1 MLQQLDVTEEH
12 QISHVQHY
20 ELVQAG
26 EVVVVVGGKVEQV
39 MLVLGVSCS
48 YIVDYW
54 RQKPLSTLFC
64 AEELQVFDELFDSC
78 CQNFHINITDQQ
90 KELFFKPLTEFFT
103 LTNLPYMQYWKTSSP
118 KPSLQ

>member
-1 MLQQLDVTEEH
+1 MQKQVLFGCIVTFYHTNEFVPHECSLVLQQLDVTEEH
-12 QISHVQHY
+12 QVSHVQHY
-20 ELVQAG
+20 QLVQAG

-64 AEELQVFDELFDSC
+64 AEELQVFDELFDFC
-78 CQNFHINITDQQ
+78 CQNIHINITDQ
-90 KELFFKPLTEFFT
+90 
-103 LTNLPYMQYWKTSSP
+103 
-118 KPSLQ
+118 